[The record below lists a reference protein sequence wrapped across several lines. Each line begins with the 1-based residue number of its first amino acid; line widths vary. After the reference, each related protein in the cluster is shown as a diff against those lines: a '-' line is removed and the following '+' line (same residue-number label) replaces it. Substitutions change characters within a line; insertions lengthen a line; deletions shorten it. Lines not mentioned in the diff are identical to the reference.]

1 MLKNL
6 NIWFLS
12 SLLVSLGVL
21 IPIVTVFFSFFEE
34 TSNYYQ
40 ILKDTFLFEYIFN
53 SFILLICVLALT
65 FIIGTTCA
73 YLVSF
78 YKFPFSN
85 FFKWS
90 LILGFAVP
98 PYIYAYSL
106 TAFFENYGTAFTI
119 LINLFGEGEYNKYI
133 PKFDGL
139 LGAVLSLSF
148 SLFAYVYIL
157 SRASFLYQSQNLID
171 LGRSLGFSKFKSLYS
186 LILPAARPAIVA
198 GLSLVA
204 METLAE
210 FGAVDFF
217 SINTLTT
224 GIYNSWITFDD
235 LAFSN
240 RLSFF
245 LLIFIF
251 ACFIIENFSR
261 RNAKYHFNSRG
272 GFKHKEKIT
281 LTGKKS
287 FFAFLFCFIIENY
300 SRKKAKYHFNSRG
313 GFKQKEKIKLSGK
326 KSFFAFLF
334 CFIIFFLSFLFPLSQ
349 MLYWTIKFP
358 ENLFD
363 IDIISLTLNTIYL
376 VILSSIVLILFSLL
390 SNYGNRVSRNKILNF
405 LSTISISGYAI
416 PGVILAVAFITFI
429 AWFDDNVVKS
439 LGFLSIKKIFIGSIL
454 GLVLVYF
461 VRFYSLAF
469 NGIKS
474 GYEKIN
480 ISVDESS
487 YLLGYSK
494 KKTFLNIHIPF
505 LRNSLLFVAIL
516 ISLEIIR
523 ELPITLILRPFN
535 FETFATT
542 AYISASEDLLEA
554 AAVPSLFLILIATL
568 FIMFT
573 SKYILRENER

>member
-1 MLKNL
+1 MYSRKINF
-6 NIWFLS
+6 WFLS
-12 SLLVSLGVL
+12 SLLISIVVA
-21 IPIVTVFFSFFEE
+21 IPIITVFTSFFED

-53 SFILLICVLALT
+53 SFTLLVCVLIFT
-65 FIIGTTCA
+65 FVLGISSA
-73 YLVSF
+73 YIVSF
-78 YKFPFSN
+78 YTFPFSN
-85 FFKWS
+85 FFKWA
-90 LILGFAVP
+90 LILSFAVP

-106 TAFFENYGTAFTI
+106 TAFFENYGTLYSI
-119 LINLFGEGEYNKYI
+119 LKNLFGTGDYNQHI
-133 PKFDGL
+133 PKFDGFI
-139 LGAVLSLSF
+139 GAVLSLSF

-171 LGRSLGFSKFKSLYS
+171 LGRSLGFSKLKSFYS
-186 LILPAARPAIVA
+186 LILPAARPAIVT

-240 RLSFF
+240 RISFF

-251 ACFIIENFSR
+251 ALFILEN
-261 RNAKYHFNSRG
+261 
-272 GFKHKEKIT
+272 
-281 LTGKKS
+281 L
-287 FFAFLFCFIIENY
+287 
-300 SRKKAKYHFNSRG
+300 SRKKARYHSNTKG
-313 GFKQKEKIKLSGK
+313 GFKQKEKIQLSGIK
-326 KSFFAFLF
+326 AFNAFFICL
-334 CFIIFFLSFLFPLSQ
+334 IIFFLSFLFPLSQ

-363 IDIISLTLNTIYL
+363 LKILTLTLNTIYL
-376 VILSSIVLILFSLL
+376 VFLSSLVLILFSLI
-390 SNYGNRVSRNKILNF
+390 SNYGNRVSKNKFLNI
-405 LSTISISGYAI
+405 LSTLSISGYAI

-429 AWFDDNVVKS
+429 AWFDENIIQA

-480 ISVDESS
+480 MSVDESA

-494 KKTFLNIHIPF
+494 QKTFMNIHVPY
-505 LRNSLLFVAIL
+505 LRNSLIFVVIL

-554 AAVPSLFLILIATL
+554 AAAPALFLILIATTC
-568 FIMFT
+568 IIIS
-573 SKYILRENER
+573 SKYILRENE